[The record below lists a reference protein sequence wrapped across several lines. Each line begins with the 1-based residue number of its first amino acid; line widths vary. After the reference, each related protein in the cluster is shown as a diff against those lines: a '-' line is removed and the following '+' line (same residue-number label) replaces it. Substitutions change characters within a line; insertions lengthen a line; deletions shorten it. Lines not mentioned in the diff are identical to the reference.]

1 MACTL
6 LGKVQKNA
14 RQKNVI
20 APPSPPLKNV
30 TGAAQTQNDEKIAAT
45 WGEWIALSARYRGLG
60 PETKKNKQ
68 ECSEIE

>member
-1 MACTL
+1 ML
-6 LGKVQKNA
+6 DKVQKNA

-45 WGEWIALSARYRGLG
+45 GGNGSPCPRVTGDWGQKQKTSRNAVKLS
-60 PETKKNKQ
+60 
-68 ECSEIE
+68 S